1 MLRYLYFKSKYGSYL
16 RNENGIK
23 KFAELSIGQ
32 LVRKVAKKS
41 SFYRE
46 MNENLLVE
54 KANLRMRV
62 DELHE
67 NPMLDPGEF
76 FSVRRRL
83 IANGVIMFAV
93 LASSIFLLFL
103 SISSF
108 LPQDGLG
115 TGFLNWI
122 VAGLLAIVLIGGGVI
137 ISERLIESLVPG
149 RPHRTPEL
157 QDLHQ
162 SVAPLWAALLVGIE
176 LALFGLSEARASQ
189 LAAIQESSTL
199 YYGFIIMTMLLPL
212 MAGTIRWDAMRF
224 IDLYK
229 ATQAFRQIQ
238 GRLAQIDSIL
248 RQNEEYESN
257 FYKIRSISTWELI
270 NDFKTYKDNYN
281 AKRGYEE
288 LLGGHF
294 AESYDAFQSE
304 ANKRYTAD
312 IRDVTTKSLRR
323 LDLPSAGP
331 RGAKLSQIARPI
343 RFGEAAESRP
353 KIDNPDLYLS
363 PQPIR

>member
-1 MLRYLYFKSKYGSYL
+1 MLRFLYFKSKYGSYL

-83 IANGVIMFAV
+83 LANGVIMFAV
-93 LASSIFLLFL
+93 VASSIFLLFL
-103 SISSF
+103 SITAF
-108 LPQDGLG
+108 LPEEGIG
-115 TGFLNWI
+115 AGFFNWV

-149 RPHRTPEL
+149 RPHRTAEL
-157 QDLHQ
+157 QDLNQ
-162 SVAPLWAALLVGIE
+162 SVAPLWAILLVGIE

-189 LAAIQESSTL
+189 LSVTQDSSTL
-199 YYGFIIMTMLLPL
+199 YYGFIIMTMLLPI

-224 IDLYK
+224 IDLFK

-257 FYKIRSISTWELI
+257 FYKIRSITTWELV
-270 NDFKTYKDNYN
+270 NDFKTHKDNYN
-281 AKRGYEE
+281 ARRGYEE

-304 ANKRYTAD
+304 ANKRYTSD
-312 IRDVTTKSLRR
+312 IRDITTKSLRR
-323 LDLPSAGP
+323 LDLPSASP
-331 RGAKLSQIARPI
+331 RGAKLGQI
-343 RFGEAAESRP
+343 SRP
-353 KIDNPDLYLS
+353 VRYEGATDGSSKIDNPDLYLS